1 MSKTRRF
8 GFLMSKRKI
17 TIAGIMK
24 SRAIAHFSAG
34 DTERLS
40 VGFFVVVVGVRLSV
54 FGEAVA
60 GGVEVSGFLRSTRG
74 WLKIARSE
82 YIYPKSVEVSPKLY
96 STIYQRLLVPSDGVS
111 PIMEPM

>member
-1 MSKTRRF
+1 MRRL

-24 SRAIAHFSAG
+24 SRAITHFSAG
-34 DTERLS
+34 ETERFS
-40 VGFFVVVVGVRLSV
+40 VGFLVVAVGVSSSV
-54 FGEAVA
+54 VGEAVA
-60 GGVEVSGFLRSTRG
+60 GGVEVSGFLRSTKG

-96 STIYQRLLVPSDGVS
+96 STIYQRLQVPSDGVS